1 MCEVKKQSQSRGHVA
16 GWVWRDDAQ
25 PFQKPLPRL
34 YFLCGNSRHGQALLR
49 VSPSSCGPIVSV
61 SLLFIKTS
69 CSGRSNQNPELPEQK
84 IHPDLE
90 GSGNFQRNQEHGSL
104 DSWSWRVS
112 LCFVNKA
119 L

>member
-1 MCEVKKQSQSRGHVA
+1 MLSLSGSLSPGCTFSAVTVVVVKPSRA
-16 GWVWRDDAQ
+16 
-25 PFQKPLPRL
+25 P
-34 YFLCGNSRHGQALLR
+34 
-49 VSPSSCGPIVSV
+49 PSSCGPVIVSV

-90 GSGNFQRNQEHGSL
+90 GSGNFQRNQEHSSV

>member
-1 MCEVKKQSQSRGHVA
+1 MLSLSGSLSPGCTFST
-16 GWVWRDDAQ
+16 
-25 PFQKPLPRL
+25 
-34 YFLCGNSRHGQALLR
+34 GNSRRGQALAR
-49 VSPSSCGPIVSV
+49 AATSSCGPVIVSV

-69 CSGRSNQNPELPEQK
+69 LRAFKPEPELPEQK

-90 GSGNFQRNQEHGSL
+90 GSGNFQRNQEHSSV